1 MSLEANRPILLKIL
15 DEREAS
21 KILDDKQ
28 IQDYLKEGLLCVMQT
43 YDDLGYKTESY
54 IRVKPSIRQELLDL
68 HSVLRYYLE
77 KELQEV
83 MQIEEL
89 VSWMTR

>member
-1 MSLEANRPILLKIL
+1 MSLEANRPLLLKIL
-15 DEREAS
+15 DEREAN

-28 IQDYLKEGLLCVMQT
+28 IQEYINEGFLCVMQT
-43 YDDLGYKTESY
+43 YDDFGYKVGSY
-54 IRVKPSIRQELLDL
+54 IRVKPSIRQELLDI

-77 KELQEV
+77 MELHEV
-83 MQIEEL
+83 MKIEEL

>member
-1 MSLEANRPILLKIL
+1 MSLEANRPLLLKIL
-15 DEREAS
+15 DEREAD

-28 IQDYLKEGLLCVMQT
+28 IKAYIEEGLLCVMQS
-43 YDDLGYKTESY
+43 YDDFGYKVESY

-68 HSVLRYYLE
+68 RSVLRYYLE

-83 MQIEEL
+83 MPIEEL

>member
-28 IQDYLKEGLLCVMQT
+28 IQEYIEEGLLCVMQT
-43 YDDLGYKTESY
+43 YDDFGYKVGSH

-68 HSVLRYYLE
+68 RSVLRYYLE

-83 MQIEEL
+83 MKIEEL
-89 VSWMTR
+89 VSWITR